1 MAAANSSHRFPLL
14 LLLPALLLG
23 ALLAAGCQRETTPPY
38 EPRYSPDPPSA
49 TESGV
54 YLFGVHPLHN
64 PQRLFEV
71 YQPLV
76 DYLNRRLNGPIL
88 KLEASRDYPTY
99 DERLFSGQFQFALPN
114 PYETL
119 ESLKHG
125 YRVFAKVA
133 NDDGFRGI
141 ILVRKDSGIER
152 VTDLRGKA
160 VSYPAPSALAAT
172 MLPQW
177 YLQSHGLE
185 VLREVEN
192 RYVGSQ
198 ESSIMNVYLGHTA
211 AGATWPTPW
220 REFVRQRPELAEALE
235 VKWATDSLPN
245 IGVVAREDVPP
256 ALVAQVRDL
265 LLGLEGDPEGRT
277 VLEPTGLGAFAAA
290 ENAAYEPVRKFI
302 HDFESAIRP
311 PREER

>member
-1 MAAANSSHRFPLL
+1 MAALAVAAIL
-14 LLLPALLLG
+14 A
-23 ALLAAGCQRETTPPY
+23 LAACRQEAAPPY
-38 EPRYSPDPPSA
+38 EPRYSATPPA
-49 TESGV
+49 AAESGV

-76 DYLNRRLNGPIL
+76 DYINARLSGAML

-99 DERLFSGQFQFALPN
+99 DERLFAGQFEFALPN

-119 ESLKHG
+119 ESTRKG

-133 NDDGFRGI
+133 GDDGFRGI

-160 VSYPAPSALAAT
+160 VSYPAPSAIAAT

-177 YLQSHGLE
+177 YLHSHGLD
-185 VLREVEN
+185 VLREIEN

-220 REFVRQRPELAEALE
+220 REFSRERPELAEALE
-235 VKWATDSLPN
+235 VKWTTDSLPN
-245 IGVVAREDVPP
+245 IGVVARSDMPP
-256 ALVAQVRDL
+256 ELTARVRSV
-265 LLGLEGDPEGRT
+265 LLGMDSTPEGRR
-277 VLEPTGLGAFAAA
+277 VLEPTGLGGFAAA
-290 ENAAYEPVRKFI
+290 TNATYEPVGRFVR
-302 HDFESAIRP
+302 DFESAIRP
-311 PREER
+311 ARNER